1 LKQIKIV
8 AKRERA
14 ASVLNVPKAGFEQHE
29 RDQTALKI
37 HDRRKSSVLRDIRA
51 MSLSLQ
57 APVPTKQNKTAPAP
71 SAASAPALVHVP
83 TPLVSV
89 PSVPPPTVAGMLGA
103 AKKSFRFGSPTNKAS
118 SSPAPAINATQ
129 FSQQIIKKSE
139 DVPLK
144 HKLITQIM
152 KREKASFEKNFLQ
165 PPSEKNLKSS
175 SLSPGRVSPSGSF
188 FGSLFNHSRV
198 KKIIPNEL
206 VCSSPGSPSSP
217 ETPNNNNN
225 NSSEDKKTEEIS
237 PKRKTVFKPIP
248 EDKEKY
254 EKEKEKN
261 AHLKSAMHDFEKKIH
276 SIFLFGKP
284 IFFFR

>member
-1 LKQIKIV
+1 V

-57 APVPTKQNKTAPAP
+57 APPVLPTKQNKTAPAP
-71 SAASAPALVHVP
+71 SGPSAPAPIYVP
-83 TPLVSV
+83 TPVISV
-89 PSVPPPTVAGMLGA
+89 PSVPPPTVAGLFGAA
-103 AKKSFRFGSPTNKAS
+103 AKKSFRFGSPTTKGA
-118 SSPAPAINATQ
+118 SPAPAINATQ

-175 SLSPGRVSPSGSF
+175 SLSPGRISPSGSF

-217 ETPNNNNN
+217 ETPSNNNNHN

-237 PKRKTVFKPIP
+237 PPKRQTVFKPIP

>member
-1 LKQIKIV
+1 V

-29 RDQTALKI
+29 KDQTALKI

-71 SAASAPALVHVP
+71 SAGPAPASAHVP
-83 TPLVSV
+83 TPVVSV
-89 PSVPPPTVAGMLGA
+89 PSVPPPTVAGMFGAA
-103 AKKSFRFGSPTNKAS
+103 AKKSFRFGSPTNKA

-175 SLSPGRVSPSGSF
+175 SLSPGRISPSGSF

-225 NSSEDKKTEEIS
+225 NSEDKKTEEIS